1 MGGLYDGFPWGDR
14 RVFPGA
20 EGGPNATE
28 WASSL
33 GTILNSVLLSLDH
46 FEGIVL
52 HTCQPLRTV
61 IGKQFHLLRT
71 SFDAFPSIFCLM

>member
-20 EGGPNATE
+20 EGCPNATE

-33 GTILNSVLLSLDH
+33 GTFLNSVLLSLDH

-52 HTCQPLRTV
+52 HL
-61 IGKQFHLLRT
+61 
-71 SFDAFPSIFCLM
+71 